1 METGRYE
8 IEGTD
13 IFALVQEVDT
23 DHVENRRPETHE
35 EYVDIQ
41 YLVSGGERIGHAF
54 LNSAT
59 QVKED
64 KRPEK
69 DVIFY
74 ENPAGERL
82 ITLFPGDYAIFFPTD
97 IHRPGCEY
105 QELMK
110 IKKSCRQD
118 SLQHSLVKSIESPLF
133 MFRIEDFLKFI
144 YSLLVLVTNSLD
156 YSREAR
162 TSITFQDEKVNF

>member
-1 METGRYE
+1 MILGNIQQLDEKRTYPKAIQTALEYLQTHDFVAMETGRYE

-110 IKKSCRQD
+110 IKKVV
-118 SLQHSLVKSIESPLF
+118 VKIRYSIL
-133 MFRIEDFLKFI
+133 
-144 YSLLVLVTNSLD
+144 
-156 YSREAR
+156 
-162 TSITFQDEKVNF
+162 